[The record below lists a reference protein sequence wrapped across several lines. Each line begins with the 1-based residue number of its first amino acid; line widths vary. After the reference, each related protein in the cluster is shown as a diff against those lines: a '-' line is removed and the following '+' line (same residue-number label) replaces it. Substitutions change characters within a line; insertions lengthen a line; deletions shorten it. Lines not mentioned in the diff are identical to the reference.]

1 MQRQFQGNT
10 IQYIVDTST
19 CVRLLYLAQNIFD
32 MRTAENL
39 VTVTRNDVKT
49 NSDCP
54 VSTGVCIPK
63 EANSHMI
70 QHIVEVA
77 ETY

>member
-1 MQRQFQGNT
+1 MGILSN
-10 IQYIVDTST
+10 IVDYSMCIT
-19 CVRLLYLAQNIFD
+19 LLNLAQNVLD
-32 MRTAENL
+32 MRNAENL

-54 VSTGVCIPK
+54 MSTGVSPPK
-63 EANSHMI
+63 EANSRMI
-70 QHIVEVA
+70 QHIVDVA